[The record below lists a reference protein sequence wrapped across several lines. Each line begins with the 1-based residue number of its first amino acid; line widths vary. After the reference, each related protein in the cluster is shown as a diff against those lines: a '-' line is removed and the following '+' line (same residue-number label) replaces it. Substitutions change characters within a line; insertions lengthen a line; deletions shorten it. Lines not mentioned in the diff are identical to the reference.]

1 MENPQ
6 KNFKLVTEK
15 KARELSPKLNSVL
28 NQIDQGNTGNKI
40 DTSNDLNGQ
49 MSKIGIPGFPYP
61 NNKRNIG
68 TGYRE
73 RDMVD
78 LELDQYDNGLVPS
91 VIPDVLENKKPRKGR
106 RKDGTKYL
114 MQYRWRC
121 TFRDA
126 YYVCRLLWPYAHT
139 KLPKIQQVI
148 EHYAKDVL
156 MNGKVINLEE
166 YKKAMSL
173 E

>member
-1 MENPQ
+1 MLSESDIAYIAGLFDGEGSIHIKRGVEAKKKHNGKPGRRVSNSMRISMEI
-6 KNFKLVTEK
+6 TMTDE
-15 KARELSPKLNSVL
+15 SVL
-28 NQIDQGNTGNKI
+28 SWLHEVLGVGT
-40 DTSNDLNGQ
+40 LN
-49 MSKIGIPGFPYP
+49 
-61 NNKRNIG
+61 R
-68 TGYRE
+68 
-73 RDMVD
+73 
-78 LELDQYDNGLVPS
+78 
-91 VIPDVLENKKPRKGR
+91 KPRKGR